1 MTSCISPADSNFSN
15 TYTMRIQKKILTLK
29 NEISD
34 YEHILNVFAKYEDE
48 ISRLNKRIEFYEE
61 RMEKCGKLAEL
72 KAAGENYE
80 LKNRIIE
87 LQKEL
92 NEKNEE
98 LKETKTKSGEISSI
112 NNDNNTIKVNGLHAM

>member
-1 MTSCISPADSNFSN
+1 MTSCISSPDSNFSN
-15 TYTMRIQKKILTLK
+15 TYTMRIQKKILALK

-80 LKNRIIE
+80 LKNRITE
-87 LQKEL
+87 LEKEL
-92 NEKNEE
+92 SEKNEE
-98 LKETKTKSGEISSI
+98 LKETKTKHGEITSI
-112 NNDNNTIKVNGLHAM
+112 NNDNNTIRINGIHAV